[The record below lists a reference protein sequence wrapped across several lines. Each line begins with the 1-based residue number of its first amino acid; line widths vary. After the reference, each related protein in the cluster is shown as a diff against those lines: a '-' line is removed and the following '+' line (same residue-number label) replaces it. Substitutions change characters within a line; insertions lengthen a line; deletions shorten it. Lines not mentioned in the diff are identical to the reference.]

1 MRHAT
6 LALARDLNFLSL
18 LVALVARLL
27 GIWITRYMQ
36 MYLLLLIEITGDYR

>member
-6 LALARDLNFLSL
+6 LALARDLNFLGL

-36 MYLLLLIEITGDYR
+36 LLLLIEITGDYR